1 MSRYQRTRFPFPS
14 SLHEFTQN
22 MNIQISLRA
31 PEHLGYAYLIPDL
44 KCLMSKT
51 SGCSK
56 PKKTAGFIWAAFK
69 QNTLALNRQGR
80 SAALAS
86 CCFCYSCQQ
95 TMMGPLLS
103 RGRGLLLVVLLGRG
117 SCLWWWCIL
126 WGRGRGI
133 LWWRSSLRSRGILW
147 CWGILRRRSVL
158 RCRCWCI
165 LWLRGSLRRILGCR
179 RRCVLGCWGRSIL
192 GRRCILRC
200 RCVLRGRSRGRSRGR
215 GRGGSW
221 GRSILLLLLLGCVL
235 RLLRCLCILRLLRR
249 RRILRG
255 WCVLLLLWGRC
266 ILLLLWGRGIL
277 LLGLTILLGCVL
289 WLWSSMAFLTEV
301 GDRRRRGA
309 LDVFI

>member
-192 GRRCILRC
+192 GRRCILR
-200 RCVLRGRSRGRSRGR
+200 
-215 GRGGSW
+215 
-221 GRSILLLLLLGCVL
+221 
-235 RLLRCLCILRLLRR
+235 LLRCLCILRLLRR